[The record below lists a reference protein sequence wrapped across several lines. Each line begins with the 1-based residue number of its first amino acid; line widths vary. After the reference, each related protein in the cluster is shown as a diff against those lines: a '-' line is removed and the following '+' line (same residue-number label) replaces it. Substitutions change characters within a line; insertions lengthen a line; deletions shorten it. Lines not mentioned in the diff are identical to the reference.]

1 MLFFVIW
8 EFGVAFWPPDRRNLR
23 GIEVSFAENG
33 YFKARTEILLAS
45 RMTPRSLDDSSD
57 REDGVAPRSSKEQK
71 FHPRS
76 DSSLNFN
83 SVLPVVAENGQ
94 NEVSK

>member
-1 MLFFVIW
+1 MGQNYNSELPIVT
-8 EFGVAFWPPDRRNLR
+8 
-23 GIEVSFAENG
+23 ENG
-33 YFKARTEILLAS
+33 FFKAEKEILLTS

-57 REDGVAPRSSKEQK
+57 REDRVAPRSSKKQT

-94 NEVSK
+94 NEVSKLKS